1 MKAVV
6 TDVGK
11 DMVGIIHKIS
21 GKLLEYNLN
30 ILDINQSVVGEF
42 FTMIMLVDISSIGD
56 SFEKFC
62 NEIDEIG
69 KQMGQKIM
77 VQHENL
83 FNAMHTI

>member
-6 TDVGK
+6 TVVGK

-30 ILDINQSVVGEF
+30 ILDINQSVVGEI
-42 FTMIMLVDISSIGD
+42 FTMIMLIDISNIGE

-62 NEIDEIG
+62 SEIDEIG

>member
-6 TDVGK
+6 TVVGK
-11 DMVGIIHKIS
+11 AMVGIIHKIS
-21 GKLLEYNLN
+21 RKLLEYNLN

>member
-6 TDVGK
+6 TVVGK

-21 GKLLEYNLN
+21 GKLVEYNLN
-30 ILDINQSVVGEF
+30 FLDINQSVVGEF

>member
-6 TDVGK
+6 TVVGK

-56 SFEKFC
+56 SFERFC

-69 KQMGQKIM
+69 KQMRQKIM

>member
-6 TDVGK
+6 TVVGK
-11 DMVGIIHKIS
+11 DMVVIIHKIS